1 MAKEMNNRQA
11 YFNYLIEDK
20 DVHDIAEQ
28 IEHIKSTVFFDKM
41 DEMLE
46 YPTVDPHGSPI
57 PDRNGKIVWKKYTK
71 LSDCKTGDTVK
82 LIAVTHSAD
91 DFLRFLNNRELKL
104 GIKIKIKSL
113 EPYDKSMV
121 VSYGKKTDETLSNT
135 VTEKL
140 LVE

>member
-1 MAKEMNNRQA
+1 M
-11 YFNYLIEDK
+11 
-20 DVHDIAEQ
+20 
-28 IEHIKSTVFFDKM
+28 
-41 DEMLE
+41 
-46 YPTVDPHGSPI
+46 
-57 PDRNGKIVWKKYTK
+57 
-71 LSDCKTGDTVK
+71 K